1 MNTISAPAHRH
12 RLLTAA
18 ALLALTGSAGLA
30 QVPAP
35 GAPAAPTVP
44 AAPATTATTTTG
56 LGGGAATDKPKPLA
70 PSDKKFIKDAGKSIY
85 FELQLADLVKTG
97 AKEEGTKKIGDLV
110 NRELNKAWEAL
121 GTIAKAKGETMPA
134 ELTGGDKG
142 AAERLKKTKVEGF
155 DKLFFREFL
164 QTAKGLER
172 DVISASKT
180 AGDADIKNFAV
191 NYQAIVKGHVT
202 DGDKIEKN
210 VGKKP

>member
-1 MNTISAPAHRH
+1 MNTISAPAHLH

-18 ALLALTGSAGLA
+18 ALLALTGSAAFA

-35 GAPAAPTVP
+35 GAPA
-44 AAPATTATTTTG
+44 ATTTTG
-56 LGGGAATDKPKPLA
+56 LGGGAAADKPKPLA
-70 PSDKKFIKDAGKSIY
+70 PNDKKFIKDAGKAIY
-85 FELQLADLVKTG
+85 FELQLADLAKTG
-97 AKEEGTKKIGDLV
+97 AKEDATKKFGELV
-110 NRELNKAWEAL
+110 NTELHKAWDAL
-121 GTIAKAKGETMPA
+121 GTIAKEKGETLPT

-202 DGDKIEKN
+202 DGDKLEKN